1 MKVLITGASSGLGK
15 CCADRMA
22 KEEAELVLVARRKD
36 ALNPLYPGYS
46 CDLTDEAATKA
57 MLAQVKS
64 EIGPIDGWVLAAGS
78 QDIRPLMMESAATLH
93 SAFADNVQ
101 SSLGLIGLALKARLV
116 QKGGSIVL
124 FSSAATHSGGAG
136 LVGYAAMKG
145 ALEAATRSLA
155 LELAGQRIRVNAIA
169 PGVIRTPMSDKYL
182 AKLTPEQIAKVEAA
196 HPLGFGTPE
205 DVAGPVKFLLSE
217 DARWITGSV
226 LMIDGGLSIH

>member
-15 CCADRMA
+15 SCAERLA
-22 KEEAELVLVARRKD
+22 KEGAQLILVGRSKET
-36 ALNPLYPGYS
+36 LNPDHPRYA

-57 MLAQVKS
+57 MVAAIKTDV
-64 EIGPIDGWVLAAGS
+64 GPIEGWVLAAGS
-78 QDIRPLMMESAATLH
+78 QDIRPLIMESAATLQ
-93 SAFADNVQ
+93 SAFASNVQ
-101 SSLGLIGLALKARLV
+101 SSLGLIGQALKARV
-116 QKGGSIVL
+116 IQKGGSIVL
-124 FSSAATHSGGAG
+124 FSSAATHAGGPG
-136 LVGYAAMKG
+136 LVGYAAAKG

-155 LELAGQRIRVNAIA
+155 LELAGQKIRVNAIA
-169 PGVIRTPMSDKYL
+169 PGVIRTRMSEKYL
-182 AKLTPEQIAKVEAA
+182 SKLTADQIAKIEAA